1 MYLPPTAQ
9 NIVSLAL
16 AAIWAVGMITL
27 YFRMRAK
34 QVAYLKRFPLV
45 EGVPLYMAAGGTPF
59 GAVAGTIWRVMLNRQ
74 PDPDL
79 ERLRQEIWRRF
90 RYMALWIYGYP
101 VVAFGVAALLITTG
115 AIKVVA
121 K

>member
-45 EGVPLYMAAGGTPF
+45 EGVPLYDGCWRESIRRGGAYHLAGN
-59 GAVAGTIWRVMLNRQ
+59 A
-74 PDPDL
+74 
-79 ERLRQEIWRRF
+79 E
-90 RYMALWIYGYP
+90 
-101 VVAFGVAALLITTG
+101 
-115 AIKVVA
+115 
-121 K
+121 